1 MRTLTN
7 TEKDFMLVGGCAV
20 GGPASFRHFLER
32 AKNYKFEQVLP

>member
-1 MRTLTN
+1 MRALTN
-7 TEKDFMLVGGCAV
+7 TEKDFMLV